1 MIAGRIPRSDLQTV
15 LKEPRLVRTFDQ
27 MQDIVFGSIIN
38 LDFPDDT
45 AAAASGLVN
54 VGDMYHN
61 AGAVRIRLT

>member
-1 MIAGRIPRSDLQTV
+1 MIAGRISRADLQAI

-38 LDFPDDT
+38 LNFPNDA

-54 VGDMYHN
+54 IGDLYHN
-61 AGAVRIRLT
+61 AGVVRIRLT